1 MIARVLGPMLV
12 SGLLLLFVFSGL
24 LKWVPGL
31 PLDPTLM
38 FGSAVAACCAW
49 RLLAGSVP
57 VGQAATLVLGTALA
71 FNAWYLLTAFFSV
84 STSFWTFKAA
94 TLVLNTL
101 ALVAPIVC
109 LRTERHFAWFDRFLW
124 VMAGACMALVFGF
137 YLTGNIDFLIY
148 QGFDKEVLKIPDYL
162 VLASL
167 IGLGTLSALSAPTPW
182 RVVFAIAGFAA
193 MLVLTARGPLLFA
206 IVLVVLGGVFL
217 RGRGRDARPGPLL
230 VVLLL
235 GVVAIA
241 AVRWQGA
248 EGAVTRFAGIFSDET
263 AFEGALRVGEF
274 SVALDVIAQA
284 PLVGVGLGGY
294 GMAGYEMEENIYPHN
309 LLLEAF
315 AEAGVVGLVLFV
327 AAMAAVVVSGWRAR
341 HDPRV
346 AGCFVL
352 VLFLMLNYMKSGG
365 FVGARDLYLFT
376 GVLAARLNLP
386 RDWSLALFGVPA
398 RRPG

>member
-1 MIARVLGPMLV
+1 MSTRVLGPVLV
-12 SGLLLLFVFSGL
+12 SGLLLLFVVSGL
-24 LKWVPGL
+24 IKWVPGL

-49 RLLAGSVP
+49 RLLGRSVP
-57 VGQAATLVLGTALA
+57 VGQSTTLVLATAFV
-71 FNAWYLLTAFFSV
+71 FNAWYLLTAFYTV

-109 LRTERHFAWFDRFLW
+109 LHTERHFAWFDRWLW
-124 VMAGACMALVFGF
+124 VMAGACMAFVFGF

-148 QGFDKEVLKIPDYL
+148 RGFDKQLTKMPDYL
-162 VLASL
+162 GLASV
-167 IGLGTLSALSAPTPW
+167 IGLGTLSALSAPTLW
-182 RVVFAIAGFAA
+182 RVAFAIAGFAA
-193 MLVLTARGPLLFA
+193 MLVLTGRGPLLFA
-206 IVLVVLGGVFL
+206 TVLVVLGALFL
-217 RGRGRDARPGPLL
+217 RGRGRDARPGLL
-230 VVLLL
+230 FVVLLL
-235 GVVAIA
+235 GIVAVA
-241 AVRWQGA
+241 ALSWQGA
-248 EGAVTRFAGIFSDET
+248 EVVVTRFAAIFSDDT
-263 AFEGALRVGEF
+263 AYEGALRVDEF
-274 SVALDVIAQA
+274 SIALDVIARA

-315 AEAGVVGLVLFV
+315 AEAGAVGLVLFV
-327 AAMAAVVVSGWRAR
+327 AAMAVVVVSGWRAR

-346 AGCFVL
+346 AGYFVL

-365 FVGARDLYLFT
+365 FVGARDLYLFI

-386 RDWSLALFGVPA
+386 RDWSRALFGVPA
-398 RRPG
+398 HGTS

>member
-1 MIARVLGPMLV
+1 MIARVLGPALV

-31 PLDPTLM
+31 PLDPTIM
-38 FGSAVAACCAW
+38 FGAAVAACCLW
-49 RLLAGSVP
+49 RVLGGSVP
-57 VGQAATLVLGTALA
+57 IGQSAVLVLATAIV
-71 FNAWYLLTAFFSV
+71 FNAWYLLTAFYTL

-94 TLVLNTL
+94 TLLLNTL

-109 LRTERHFAWFDRFLW
+109 LRTERHFYWFDRCLW
-124 VMAGACMALVFGF
+124 ILAGGCMAVVFGF
-137 YLTGNIDFLIY
+137 YLTGNIEFLIY

-167 IGLGTLSALSAPTPW
+167 IGLGTLSALSSPTPW
-182 RVVFAIAGFAA
+182 RVAFAVAGFAA

-206 IVLVVLGGVFL
+206 TLLVVLGGLFL
-217 RGRGRDARPGPLL
+217 RGRGRGARPGPLL
-230 VVLLL
+230 AVLLL
-235 GVVAIA
+235 GMVAIA

-248 EGAVTRFAGIFSDET
+248 EGAVTRFTGIFSDER
-263 AFEGALRVGEF
+263 ALEGALRVGEF

-284 PLVGVGLGGY
+284 PLAGVGLGGY

-315 AEAGVVGLVLFV
+315 AEAGAVGLVLFV
-327 AAMAAVVVSGWRAR
+327 AAMAVVVISGWRGR
-341 HDPRV
+341 RDPRM
-346 AGCFVL
+346 AGYFVL

-365 FVGARDLYLFT
+365 FVGARDLYLFI
-376 GVLAARLNLP
+376 GVLAARRNLP
-386 RDWSLALFGVPA
+386 RDWSLALFGVPVH
-398 RRPG
+398 RPA

>member
-1 MIARVLGPMLV
+1 MSARDLGPMLV

-31 PLDPTLM
+31 PLDPTLL

-49 RLLAGSVP
+49 RILGGSVP
-57 VGQAATLVLGTALA
+57 VGQAATLVLATAIV
-71 FNAWYLLTAFFSV
+71 FNAWYLFTAFFTV

-109 LRTERHFAWFDRFLW
+109 LRSERHFAWFDRFLW
-124 VMAGACMALVFGF
+124 VMAGACTALVFGF
-137 YLTGNIDFLIY
+137 YVTGNIDFLIY

-167 IGLGTLSALSAPTPW
+167 IGLGTLSALGAPTPW
-182 RVVFAIAGFAA
+182 RVAFAIAGFAG

-206 IVLVVLGGVFL
+206 GALVMLGGLFL
-217 RGRGRDARPGPLL
+217 RGRGRDMRPGPLL
-230 VVLLL
+230 VILLL
-235 GVVAIA
+235 GIVAVA
-241 AVRWQGA
+241 ALRWQGA
-248 EGAVTRFAGIFSDET
+248 EGAVTRIAGIFSDDT
-263 AFEGALRVGEF
+263 AFEGAFRVGEF

-294 GMAGYEMEENIYPHN
+294 GIAGYEMEENIYPHN

-315 AEAGVVGLVLFV
+315 AEAGAVGFVLFV
-327 AAMAAVVVSGWRAR
+327 AAMAMVVVSGWRAR
-341 HDPRV
+341 KDSRV
-346 AGCFVL
+346 AGYFVL

-365 FVGARDLYLFT
+365 FVGARDLYLFI
-376 GVLAARLNLP
+376 GVLVARLNLP
-386 RDWSLALFGVPA
+386 RDLTLAVFGVPA
-398 RRPG
+398 SRAG

>member
-1 MIARVLGPMLV
+1 MLV

-31 PLDPTLM
+31 PLDPTVM
-38 FGSAVAACCAW
+38 FGSAVAAYCAW

-57 VGQAATLVLGTALA
+57 VGQAATLVLATATV
-71 FNAWYLLTAFFSV
+71 FNAWYLLTAFFTV

-94 TLVLNTL
+94 TILLNML

-109 LRTERHFAWFDRFLW
+109 LRTERHFAWFDRCLW
-124 VMAGACMALVFGF
+124 VMAGACTALVFGF
-137 YLTGNIDFLIY
+137 YLTGNIEFLIY

-182 RVVFAIAGFAA
+182 RVAFAIAGFAA

-206 IVLVVLGGVFL
+206 TVLVVLGGLLL
-217 RGRGRDARPGPLL
+217 RGRGHDARPGPLL

-235 GVVAIA
+235 GVVVIA
-241 AVRWQGA
+241 AQRWQGA
-248 EGAVTRFAGIFSDET
+248 EGAVTRFAGIFNDET

-327 AAMAAVVVSGWRAR
+327 AAMAVVVVSGWRAR

-346 AGCFVL
+346 AGYFVL

-398 RRPG
+398 RLPG

>member
-1 MIARVLGPMLV
+1 
-12 SGLLLLFVFSGL
+12 
-24 LKWVPGL
+24 
-31 PLDPTLM
+31 
-38 FGSAVAACCAW
+38 
-49 RLLAGSVP
+49 
-57 VGQAATLVLGTALA
+57 
-71 FNAWYLLTAFFSV
+71 
-84 STSFWTFKAA
+84 
-94 TLVLNTL
+94 
-101 ALVAPIVC
+101 
-109 LRTERHFAWFDRFLW
+109 
-124 VMAGACMALVFGF
+124 
-137 YLTGNIDFLIY
+137 
-148 QGFDKEVLKIPDYL
+148 
-162 VLASL
+162 
-167 IGLGTLSALSAPTPW
+167 
-182 RVVFAIAGFAA
+182 

-206 IVLVVLGGVFL
+206 TVLVVLGGLVL

-241 AVRWQGA
+241 ALRWQGA
-248 EGAVTRFAGIFSDET
+248 EGALTRFTGIFSDEA

-294 GMAGYEMEENIYPHN
+294 GMAGYEMEENIYPHSP
-309 LLLEAF
+309 LLEAF

-327 AAMAAVVVSGWRAR
+327 AAMAVVVVSGWRAR

-346 AGCFVL
+346 AGYFVL